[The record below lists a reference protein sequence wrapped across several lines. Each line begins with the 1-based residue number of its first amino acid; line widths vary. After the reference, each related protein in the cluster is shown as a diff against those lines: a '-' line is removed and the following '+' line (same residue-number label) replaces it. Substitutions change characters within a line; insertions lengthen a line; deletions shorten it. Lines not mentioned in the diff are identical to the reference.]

1 MKKPT
6 SVINKRT
13 SLLPSV
19 LGTQTRGPHG
29 KRGALHHRCPLGC
42 GGPTSPTPL
51 RQPLGSGRCPATP
64 VALSTAPLWLHPWVH
79 PSLPQPTYPRH
90 GFGSA
95 AITAGSLPWLPAAK
109 GPPRAPRG
117 RVPLAGAQPG
127 SFCSMTARAGPQS
140 GGARARKTELV
151 QGAQPSPSPS
161 PAASQ
166 QLQRRGDGGRA
177 ALTTWQRAKLF
188 HSVAR
193 HIFHRGVLL
202 LALLLA
208 SPELFV
214 LLRDQPLF
222 PNSPPQTHTQKE

>member
-1 MKKPT
+1 
-6 SVINKRT
+6 
-13 SLLPSV
+13 
-19 LGTQTRGPHG
+19 
-29 KRGALHHRCPLGC
+29 
-42 GGPTSPTPL
+42 
-51 RQPLGSGRCPATP
+51 
-64 VALSTAPLWLHPWVH
+64 
-79 PSLPQPTYPRH
+79 
-90 GFGSA
+90 
-95 AITAGSLPWLPAAK
+95 
-109 GPPRAPRG
+109 
-117 RVPLAGAQPG
+117 
-127 SFCSMTARAGPQS
+127 MTARAGPQS

-208 SPELFV
+208 FPELFV

-222 PNSPPQTHTQKE
+222 PNSPTHRHTHKE